1 MPSPAV
7 PSGAMRQASPP
18 SVSVERKM
26 DRSASRVI
34 RGLGPT
40 TSDRRLNLVNL
51 QEAKED
57 RTHPGRATEPTGQ
70 P

>member
-26 DRSASRVI
+26 DRSASRFI
-34 RGLGPT
+34 RRLGPW
-40 TSDRRLNLVNL
+40 VNPL
-51 QEAKED
+51 G
-57 RTHPGRATEPTGQ
+57 THKTDIFRMPNMTPVRAR
-70 P
+70 